1 MFNRS
6 LFFAVLLASAGSVLL
21 AAENPVQPDGLNA
34 TDWREIQTKI
44 RAHRA
49 TSDFN
54 TAQGKRPQIAT
65 SPRSGSAPR
74 FAQQAYLKAGNT
86 EEEDYFGDS
95 VAVSG
100 DTVVVGSRGEDS
112 SAIGIDG
119 DSTDNGQ
126 IDSGAVFVF
135 VRSADG
141 WTQQAYLKAS
151 NTDDGD
157 WFGSS
162 VAVSGDTIVVGAPL
176 EDSNSTEIDTGQDDN
191 SFNNSGAAYVFVRDN
206 GNWAQ
211 QAYLKPSNNSNAVQ
225 FGLSVAVSGGTAVV
239 GAWRA
244 NASLDETRGFIS
256 RSGAAYVF
264 ERTDTTWSEQAILI
278 ASNADTN
285 DRFGI
290 AVAVDDDMILVGAPG
305 EDSDAEGVNGVQ
317 DNNSAEESGA
327 AYVFVRQAGMW
338 LQQSYLKASNTGA
351 DDEFGSSVAVSGNT
365 ILIGAYAEAS
375 NATGIDGD
383 QADNSAERSGA
394 AYIFVQSEG
403 NWTQQAYVKASNTGR
418 TDFFGFSV
426 GISDDT
432 AVVGAFFEDSAATGI
447 DGEQDTDSAASS
459 ASGAA
464 YIFVRDGE
472 LWRQRAYVKA
482 SNTQI
487 NDRFGDAV
495 AVAGNTVIVGGWLE
509 DSSATGVGG
518 DQLDNTS
525 VDSGAVY
532 VFIVDSIFAD
542 RFQASFD

>member
-1 MFNRS
+1 VFNRS

-65 SPRSGSAPR
+65 SSRSGSAPR

-162 VAVSGDTIVVGAPL
+162 VAVSGDTIVVGAPF

-418 TDFFGFSV
+418 ADFFGFSV

-472 LWRQRAYVKA
+472 FWHQRAYVKA
-482 SNTQI
+482 SNTQN

-495 AVAGNTVIVGGWLE
+495 AVAGNTVIIGGWLE

-525 VDSGAVY
+525 DDSGAVY